1 LPQISY
7 PPPDDLGISR
17 FLDQQLNAS
26 TSRLGRSLPKNIAFA
41 EGLEQHTSQ
50 GAGALRPDIMRSFPS
65 PVDSTSSSVSVP
77 ELIAGIV
84 EGGEPQNTLTDDNT
98 IMNKDAVPWVVQ
110 SQNAQDLGT
119 GMDEFATLTSFDIAE
134 PGFANNPTLGYDF
147 GYDNFAFFGISD
159 EAINTLADQYL

>member
-1 LPQISY
+1 MPQISY

-26 TSRLGRSLPKNIAFA
+26 ASRLGRSLPKNVAFA

-50 GAGALRPDIMRSFPS
+50 GAGDIMRSFPS
-65 PVDSTSSSVSVP
+65 PVDSPPSSVSAP

-84 EGGEPQNTLTDDNT
+84 EGGEPQNVLMDDNT
-98 IMNKDAVPWVVQ
+98 IMNKDAGPWIVQ

-119 GMDEFATLTSFDIAE
+119 GMDEFATLTSFDAAE
-134 PGFANNPTLGYDF
+134 PGFANNSTLGYDF
-147 GYDNFAFFGISD
+147 GYDHFAFFGLSD